1 MTFNSIPFALFLL
14 LVVLLYNAVPRN
26 WRASLLTVS
35 SYVFYAINSEIY
47 AVFLAFVTFL
57 TYYGGRIIKRQIE
70 RKKAFL
76 VIGIV
81 LTLSFLVFF
90 KYTNFAIT
98 IWNDFSCLWNG
109 SQLNLLHIIVP
120 VGISFYTFVAVGYMI
135 DIYRGK
141 IEPERNIIRYALF
154 LSYFPAILSGP
165 IERSDTLLPQLLKL
179 ERTQYENARDGFFL
193 LLWGLFYKVVIAD
206 RLALCSNAVFA
217 DVHSF
222 QGLSLL
228 AGSLAFTFQIYFD
241 FAGYTCMALGVSLF
255 FNIRLTNNFNKPYL
269 AVSLTD
275 FWRRWHIS
283 LTSWFRDYL
292 YIPLGGNRVKSSRW
306 ALNVMIVFLVSG
318 LWHGAFYT
326 FIIWGGLHGLVQII
340 ERFIIPDKNIRTGVE
355 RGKNGLIRCLRVFVT
370 FCVVSAAWVFF
381 RASSVSDAWYVITG
395 ASNLFDYF
403 FGGLLG
409 DNGTSVMLGMSLMDT
424 ILSILFVLF
433 AALMEMFVGSK
444 SDGLFFP
451 KYITHKRLI
460 IKWGAVVVLS
470 LVILWFG
477 KLGISEF
484 VYFNF

>member
-14 LVVLLYNAVPRN
+14 VVVLLYNAIPRN
-26 WRASLLTVS
+26 WRVSLLTVA

-47 AVFLAFVTFL
+47 AVFLAFVTLL
-57 TYYGGRIIKRQIE
+57 TYGGGIIINKQIE

-76 VIGIV
+76 TTGVV

-90 KYTNFAIT
+90 KYTNFAMT
-98 IWNDFSCLWNG
+98 IWNDFSSLWNG
-109 SQLNLLHIIVP
+109 SPLNLLHIIVP
-120 VGISFYTFVAVGYMI
+120 VGISFYTFVAVGYLI

-141 IEPERNIIRYALF
+141 SEPERNIIRYALF

-165 IERSDTLLPQLLKL
+165 IERSYTLLPQLKKL
-179 ERTQYENARDGFFL
+179 ERTQYENAREGFFL

-206 RLALCSNAVFA
+206 RLALCSNAIFA

-222 QGLSLL
+222 KGLSLL
-228 AGSLAFTFQIYFD
+228 AGSLAYTFQIYFD

-255 FNIRLTNNFNKPYL
+255 FNVRLTNNFNKPYL

-292 YIPLGGNRVKSSRW
+292 YIPLGGNRVKALRW

-326 FIIWGGLHGLVQII
+326 FIIWGGLHGLVQVI
-340 ERFIIPDKNIRTGVE
+340 EKFIIPDKYTRTGVE
-355 RGKNGLIRCLRVFVT
+355 RGKNGFIRCMRVFVT
-370 FCVVSAAWVFF
+370 FCIVSAAWVFF
-381 RASSVSDAWYVITG
+381 RAGSVSDAWYVITG
-395 ASNLFDYF
+395 ACNLTNYS
-403 FGGLLG
+403 FGGLLAN
-409 DNGTSVMLGMSLMDT
+409 NGTSVLLGMSLMDT
-424 ILSILFVLF
+424 ILSVFFVLF
-433 AALMEMFVGSK
+433 ALLMELFVGSK

-451 KYITHKRLI
+451 KFIEHKPLI
-460 IKWGAVVVLS
+460 IKWGGVIILS
-470 LVILWFG
+470 LPILWFG
-477 KLGISEF
+477 KLGVSEF